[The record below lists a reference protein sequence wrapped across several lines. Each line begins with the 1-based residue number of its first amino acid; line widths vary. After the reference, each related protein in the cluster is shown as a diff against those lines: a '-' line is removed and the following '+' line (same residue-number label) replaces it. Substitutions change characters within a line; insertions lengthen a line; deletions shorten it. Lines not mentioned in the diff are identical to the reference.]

1 MAAARYTSRRC
12 LERSSSLL
20 AAAAASVTVRSYGS
34 CSTVGS
40 ASNLKVALIGAGSEA
55 GKNMALCLK
64 QCSLIDEL
72 ALHDLGS
79 AVNRVRKDLS
89 RCNTTCMVSD
99 RDDVSLDNTL
109 LNAKIVALIVSGS
122 NLSREASEIERVVPK
137 ILQYCPKWLRRRQRK
152 EELYRLRNAM
162 KRADEKVAAE
172 KCGEGASSSTT
183 TEPYSWPMCAGFAA
197 AKFCVSLCK
206 AMKDEAGVVECAFVR
221 SCLIPGLNYCGAPL
235 RLGPNGIQRHLGLP
249 KVSADECRQLEE
261 AIPLIRRDIKVGER
275 WDTEKFRARSVPNSR
290 VAALFSITKATT
302 RRNEALLRSQ
312 SRTRLQ
318 RHERRKSPLIMAKL
332 YKLPGGARARE
343 RVYTRVYVLATSDF
357 GKLLGQVEK
366 TRSSIK
372 ISASERRTPVCSMQ
386 RRPAAVA
393 TLYFINIYVYMRSIC
408 LCAVR
413 VIHQQQ

>member
-1 MAAARYTSRRC
+1 MAAARYTSQRC

-20 AAAAASVTVRSYGS
+20 AAAATVTVRSYSS

-122 NLSREASEIERVVPK
+122 NLSQEASEIERVVPK
-137 ILQYCPKWLRRRQRK
+137 ILQYCPKAFVALVARSVNSLLPMLFERYKRDGRFENDRLFGVLNYFSTQASSFAAQRLGIDPNSVNVPIVGGGCPK
-152 EELYRLRNAM
+152 TAVPLFSLTTPAATFSPEELYRLRNAM

-261 AIPLIRRDIKVGER
+261 AIPLIRRDIKVGEESMELACMTQGR
-275 WDTEKFRARSVPNSR
+275 RYQLCSC
-290 VAALFSITKATT
+290 TT
-302 RRNEALLRSQ
+302 I
-312 SRTRLQ
+312 
-318 RHERRKSPLIMAKL
+318 RHDEVILIS
-332 YKLPGGARARE
+332 
-343 RVYTRVYVLATSDF
+343 LA
-357 GKLLGQVEK
+357 
-366 TRSSIK
+366 
-372 ISASERRTPVCSMQ
+372 
-386 RRPAAVA
+386 
-393 TLYFINIYVYMRSIC
+393 
-408 LCAVR
+408 
-413 VIHQQQ
+413 